1 MTGRGA
7 TALND
12 YARVKDPFA
21 QIGRIEVAVDIS
33 SVLRAS
39 PGSFRVAWVERR
51 YENASLAATERWTA
65 ILTIV
70 VEPPRDAER
79 LRKNPLGVF
88 VDAVNWSKEF
98 G

>member
-1 MTGRGA
+1 
-7 TALND
+7 
-12 YARVKDPFA
+12 
-21 QIGRIEVAVDIS
+21 
-33 SVLRAS
+33 
-39 PGSFRVAWVERR
+39 
-51 YENASLAATERWTA
+51 
-65 ILTIV
+65 